1 MIRILCLYIWCLN
14 ALARRRGSNLFP
26 SVYEWSHVHIFEP
39 LDTMKRR
46 WEISFHLFCNSF
58 VWSLTKRHINI
69 TKTDIEPTRCIFSLH
84 VCDGERL
91 FWKLAHV
98 ETIYLNVCVCV
109 ALENDNWNSL
119 RWKTDEFRNRLFQC
133 TGSLQMQQNSI
144 HKNRRKD

>member
-1 MIRILCLYIWCLN
+1 MRVIRILCLYIWCLN

-39 LDTMKRR
+39 MDTMKRR

-91 FWKLAHV
+91 FWKLAHG
-98 ETIYLNVCVCV
+98 ETIYLNVCVCSSWKWQLKFV
-109 ALENDNWNSL
+109 QMKDGWVSESIVSMHRIFTNATKLNSQ
-119 RWKTDEFRNRLFQC
+119 E
-133 TGSLQMQQNSI
+133 
-144 HKNRRKD
+144 